1 MAGCAG
7 HVRCQARVRGVR
19 VPAWP
24 GTWLLGGDGGGG
36 VVVGG
41 GGGGV
46 RVRRYGLR
54 G

>member
-1 MAGCAG
+1 M
-7 HVRCQARVRGVR
+7 
-19 VPAWP
+19 PAWP
-24 GTWLLGGDGGGG
+24 GTWLLGGDGGGGGG

>member
-1 MAGCAG
+1 M
-7 HVRCQARVRGVR
+7 
-19 VPAWP
+19 PAWP

-36 VVVGG
+36 GGVVVVG